1 MFDTMTLTKIVGGF
15 CGTFLVFLLGNW
27 VGETIYHV
35 GGGHGEGEQAY
46 SIEVPEGEGGGESE
60 SDEGP
65 AFEEVFASA
74 DASQGER
81 VFSKCR
87 SCHNLDGS
95 NGTGPHLDGVVGREV
110 AAVDGFGYSGALAE
124 NFDVWS
130 PENLNVFLE
139 DPQGSASGTAMAFNG
154 LPEVEDRANLIAY
167 LEDTGG

>member
-35 GGGHGEGEQAY
+35 GGGHGGEIEQAY
-46 SIEVPEGEGGGESE
+46 SIEVPEGEGGEEEGGGE
-60 SDEGP
+60 P

-74 DASQGER
+74 DAGAGER

-95 NGTGPHLDGVVGREV
+95 NAVGPHLDGVVGREV
-110 AAVDGFGYSGALAE
+110 ATVSGFSYSGALAE
-124 NFDVWS
+124 NFDTWS

-154 LPEVEDRANLIAY
+154 LPSVEDRANLIAY
-167 LEDTGG
+167 LETTGG